1 MSYFGQDFLKG
12 FFGADGLKDYSH
24 AAKTFRTNGYEL
36 SPRYK
41 FLFHVFFTIN
51 TGQIP
56 ALQNAFGD
64 GEVATVGLMV
74 KTVQLPTYS
83 ITVDTMNQYNRKRL
97 VQSKINYNPVQIV
110 FNDDQ
115 SDLIRNM
122 WYNYYRYYYKD
133 STYNYDNAASINGSI
148 GNLQTQANGFGYNAR
163 DIYNGSQQVNDWG
176 YTGEGYQ
183 DGMTGLGQA
192 LGANDKPPFFRDIK
206 IYGLSQKKFA
216 SYVLINPMI
225 SEWQHDMYDYAQGGS
240 TMINTMTVQY
250 ETVKYY
256 NGYVGGNQP
265 SSTVVGFADP
275 NHYDVTRSAL
285 ARPGSE
291 ATVFGQGGLVDA
303 GIGLLEDLNAL
314 QTGQGGIQNILGAV
328 QKAGTAYQT
337 FKGKNIASI
346 ANQEAKQAANQILQT
361 SLPGAMR
368 QVVNAGNGIFFP
380 KPPNSPGINPTTG
393 RTVGTGIGAGV
404 LGPNSTI
411 GFPDTRIT
419 N

>member
-1 MSYFGQDFLKG
+1 MSYFGEDFLKG

-36 SPRYK
+36 TPRYK

-56 ALQNAFGD
+56 QLQNAFGD

-83 ITVDTMNQYNRKRL
+83 IAVDTMNQYNRKRL
-97 VQSKINYNPVQIV
+97 VQSKIEYNPVQIV

-133 STYNYDNAASINGSI
+133 STYNYDNSATINGSI
-148 GNLQTQANGFGYNAR
+148 GNLQTLQNGFGYPSR
-163 DIYNGSQQVNDWG
+163 DIYSDSRQVSDWG
-176 YTGEGYQ
+176 YIGEGYQ
-183 DGMTGLGQA
+183 ESLPLPGSTVDSS
-192 LGANDKPPFFRDIK
+192 NKPPFFRDIK

-216 SYVLINPMI
+216 SYVLINPLI
-225 SEWQHDMYDYAQGGS
+225 TEWQHDMYDYSQDAG
-240 TMINTMTVQY
+240 TMTNTMTVRY

-265 SSTVVGFADP
+265 SNTVVGFADP
-275 NHYDVTRSAL
+275 NRYDVTRSGIS
-285 ARPGSE
+285 RPGSQS
-291 ATVFGQGGLVDA
+291 TVFGQGGLVDA
-303 GIGLLEDLNAL
+303 GVGLLQDLNAL
-314 QTGQGGIQNILGAV
+314 STGQGGLQNVLGAV
-328 QKAGTAYQT
+328 QKAGTAYNT

-346 ANQEAKQAANQILQT
+346 ANQEARQAGQQILQQ

-368 QVVNAGNGIFFP
+368 AVVNSGNGIFFP
-380 KPPNSPGINPTTG
+380 NAPKNPTTNS
-393 RTVGTGIGAGV
+393 TVGTGVGAGI
-404 LGPNSTI
+404 LGPNSRI
-411 GFPDTRIT
+411 GF
-419 N
+419 